1 MENDMSHQEKIE
13 RINAELNTADTWARR
28 WQVEREHNERL
39 AAEADKVRTGI
50 HGLKTRAI
58 ERYSNNQQ
66 FAAEARAG
74 GDTRRAD
81 VYERMCVVQSGM
93 VRALDDV
100 LELMDAISRD
110 P

>member
-1 MENDMSHQEKIE
+1 MSHQEKIE

-39 AAEADKVRTGI
+39 SAAADKVRTGI
-50 HGLKTRAI
+50 HGLRQRAT
-58 ERYSNNQQ
+58 ERYSQNPQS
-66 FAAEARAG
+66 AAQALAAGDAR
-74 GDTRRAD
+74 R
-81 VYERMCVVQSGM
+81 VEVHERLCAIESGR

-100 LELMDAISRD
+100 LELMDAISRE

>member
-1 MENDMSHQEKIE
+1 MSHQEKIE

-39 AAEADKVRTGI
+39 SAAADKVRTGI
-50 HGLKTRAI
+50 HGLRQRAN
-58 ERYSNNQQ
+58 ERYSHNKQY
-66 FAAEARAG
+66 AAQARTAG
-74 GDTRRAD
+74 GIRRAD
-81 VYERMCVVQSGM
+81 VYESICTTESGR

-100 LELMDAISRD
+100 LELMDAVSRE

>member
-1 MENDMSHQEKIE
+1 MSHAETIL

-39 AAEADKVRTGI
+39 SAAADKVRTGI
-50 HGLKTRAI
+50 HGLRQRAN
-58 ERYSNNQQ
+58 ERYSHNQQ
-66 FAAEARAG
+66 YAAQALAAG
-74 GDTRRAD
+74 DGRR
-81 VYERMCVVQSGM
+81 VEVHERLCAIESGR

-100 LELMDAISRD
+100 LELMDAVSRE